1 MAGKD
6 SMSLQKFLVDNRLEL
21 IERTQAKLATRR
33 FPQSREVEMKHG
45 VPAFLSQLG
54 AVLREQDEQEERDP
68 EQGPASNPA
77 ANAQIVRSAA
87 LHGQDLRRM
96 GFTIEQVVRGYGDVC
111 QAVTELAGR
120 QGATLTITEFHTLN
134 RCLDNAIAGAVA
146 SWDEEQNQAL
156 TDAEGRLDVFRRKVL
171 SLIGAA
177 TVCADELLAGHVGT
191 GGTTAAVF
199 RNCLIEMRS
208 LVDYPK
214 WVAPQ

>member
-21 IERTQAKLATRR
+21 IERTQAKVATRR
-33 FPQSREVEMKHG
+33 FPQPSEAEMKHG
-45 VPAFLSQLG
+45 VPVFLSQLG
-54 AVLREQDEQEERDP
+54 TVLREQDEQEERDP
-68 EQGPASNPA
+68 AQGPESNPA

-87 LHGQDLRRM
+87 LHGQDLRKL

-146 SWDEEQNQAL
+146 SWDEEQNKARA
-156 TDAEGRLDVFRRKVL
+156 DAEGRLDMFRQKLLGLV
-171 SLIGAA
+171 GTA
-177 TVCADELLAGHVGT
+177 TVCADAFQAGHVGS

-199 RNCLIEMRS
+199 RNCLVEMRS
-208 LVDYPK
+208 LVDDPN
-214 WVAPQ
+214 WVAH